1 MPTFRNLLSA
11 AHLSATLFAS
21 ASLAVAQDI
30 TPFDPLADA
39 REFDPVLLREWSRNS
54 IRILETYREYK
65 ESFVRLRPKRYDS
78 LSRTLVDKENSWFF
92 LLEADLMS
100 PVLKNGSEYSLL
112 KTRTDKGDLEVH
124 VQKSSGAAHAGYLAR
139 DWEAGA
145 YAIMDMLELRAE
157 EETNRRHPELFQNQ
171 EGEGL
176 LLFPAGKTIL
186 AGYGRWRDWTV
197 DAGTLIKSVPL
208 TTLDSAGK
216 PIFRPRQMDD
226 SSYTGARKSY
236 GIFLAAGKAGYSF
249 NTLLSLED
257 NLETLGFGLP
267 AFEMGGF
274 SVAPFF
280 RYQAY
285 RSRYQA
291 GAEVARRLFPIQDL
305 HVEAAG
311 DLHRNSA
318 GRFEA
323 FHHVVLGQTLTL
335 FGLPPERLAAYR
347 RYDFR
352 LLFDADIS
360 VSSDA
365 LDETEWGYAAA
376 FTLLDMGGVVSYRLG
391 MGYNDWQYLR
401 LFPERDAVGINL
413 MIRLSW

>member
-1 MPTFRNLLSA
+1 MPTFRNFLSA
-11 AHLSATLFAS
+11 SLLSATLLAS
-21 ASLAVAQDI
+21 ATLAQDV

-39 REFDPVLLREWSRNS
+39 REFDPGLLREWSRNS

-78 LSRTLVDKENSWFF
+78 LSRTLVDKENAWFF
-92 LLEADLMS
+92 LLEANLMS
-100 PVLKNGSEYSLL
+100 PVLKNGSGYGRL
-112 KTRTDKGDLEVH
+112 KARTDKGNLEAD
-124 VQKSSGAAHAGYLAR
+124 VQKSNGAAHAGYLAR

-145 YAIMDMLELRAE
+145 YAIIDMLELRSE
-157 EETNRRHPELFQNQ
+157 EESNRWHPELFQNQ

-176 LLFPAGKTIL
+176 LLFRAGKTIL

-197 DAGTLIKSVPL
+197 DAGTLIKHVPL
-208 TTLDSAGK
+208 TTRDSAGK
-216 PIFRPRQMDD
+216 PIFRLRQMDD
-226 SSYTGARKSY
+226 SSYTGERISY
-236 GIFLAAGKAGYSF
+236 GIFLAAGKAGYSV
-249 NTLLSLED
+249 NTLLSVED
-257 NLETLGFGLP
+257 KLETLGLGLP
-267 AFEMGGF
+267 AFVAKGF
-274 SVAPFF
+274 SVAPFL

-291 GAEVARRLFPIQDL
+291 GAEAARRLFPIQDL

-335 FGLPPERLAAYR
+335 FGLPQERLATYR

-352 LLFDADIS
+352 LLLDADVS

-365 LDETEWGYAAA
+365 LDETVWGYAGAL
-376 FTLLDMGGVVSYRLG
+376 TLLDMGGVVSYRLG

-401 LFPERDAVGINL
+401 LFPERDALGINL
-413 MIRLSW
+413 MIRLAW

>member
-1 MPTFRNLLSA
+1 MFRNFLSA
-11 AHLSATLFAS
+11 ALLAS

-39 REFDPVLLREWSRNS
+39 REFDPSRLREWSRNS
-54 IRILETYREYK
+54 IRILETYKDYK

-78 LSRTLVDKENSWFF
+78 LSRTLVDKEKAWFF
-92 LLEADLMS
+92 LLEANLMS
-100 PVLKNGSEYSLL
+100 PVLKNGSEYGRL
-112 KTRTDKGDLEVH
+112 KARTDQGDLEVD

-145 YAIMDMLELRAE
+145 YAIFDMLELRAE
-157 EETNRRHPELFQNQ
+157 ENTNWRHSDLFQNQ

-176 LLFPAGKTIL
+176 LNFRAGKTIL

-197 DAGTLIKSVPL
+197 DAGTLIKYVPL
-208 TTLDSAGK
+208 TTQDSAGK
-216 PIFRPRQMDD
+216 AIFRLRRMDD
-226 SSYTGARKSY
+226 SSYTGDRTSF
-236 GIFLAAGKAGYSF
+236 GIFLAAGKAGYSV
-249 NTLLSLED
+249 NTLLSPED
-257 NLETLGFGLP
+257 KLETLGLGLP
-267 AFEMGGF
+267 AFGVGGF
-274 SVAPFF
+274 SVAPFL

-305 HVEAAG
+305 YVEAAG

-318 GRFEA
+318 GSFEA

-335 FGLPPERLAAYR
+335 FGLPPERLATYR

-352 LLFDADIS
+352 LLLDADIS

-365 LDETEWGYAAA
+365 LDETVWGFAGAL
-376 FTLLDMGGVVSYRLG
+376 TLLDMGGVVSYRLG

-401 LFPERDAVGINL
+401 LFPDRDAVGINIML
-413 MIRLSW
+413 RLAW